1 MNELLAHTGFRST
14 KIPNS
19 TSLTEADVAAAEKL
33 LPDAV
38 EHAKHHLD
46 GYYQSYQSHIN
57 PLLDEELD
65 KLAELETR
73 HKSYQLSLFESERK
87 KNEQERMVDELFDK
101 FTTWVTD
108 TMSIQNNPYIR
119 IIAVMKGVTR

>member
-1 MNELLAHTGFRST
+1 M
-14 KIPNS
+14 
-19 TSLTEADVAAAEKL
+19 
-33 LPDAV
+33 
-38 EHAKHHLD
+38 
-46 GYYQSYQSHIN
+46 
-57 PLLDEELD
+57 D
-65 KLAELETR
+65 KLAELDTR

-119 IIAVMKGVTR
+119 IMAVMKGVTR